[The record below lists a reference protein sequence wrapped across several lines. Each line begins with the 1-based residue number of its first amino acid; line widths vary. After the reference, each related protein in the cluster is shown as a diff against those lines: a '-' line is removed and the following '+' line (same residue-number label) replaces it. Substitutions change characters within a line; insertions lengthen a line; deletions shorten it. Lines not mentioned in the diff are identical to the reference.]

1 MDNQTT
7 SAIALCGL
15 VISGITTAIGI
26 INHKRIR
33 SSCCGKSVDISVDIE
48 STTPPGKSVPPS
60 SA

>member
-48 STTPPGKSVPPS
+48 STTPPVKSVPPS